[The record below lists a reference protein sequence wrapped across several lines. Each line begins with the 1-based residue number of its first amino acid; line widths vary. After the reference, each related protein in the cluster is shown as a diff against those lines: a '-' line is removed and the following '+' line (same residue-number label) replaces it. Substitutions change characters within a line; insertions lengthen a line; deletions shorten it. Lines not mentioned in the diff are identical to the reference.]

1 MSRFMYKRITL
12 ILRYQEEWMHLLSGG
27 TNMVAELENPA
38 PEWISSRSWQEI
50 LTVGSLPTFAKFPG
64 SFYKHLVHY
73 KEYFDSI
80 EPHRLNQFLTVIQ
93 QYLILKQFYIFIKFI
108 FINFSKTE

>member
-1 MSRFMYKRITL
+1 MYKRITL

-80 EPHRLNQFLTVIQ
+80 EPHRLNQFLTVISTV
-93 QYLILKQFYIFIKFI
+93 LNIKTILYIYYIYIYKFFKNGIK
-108 FINFSKTE
+108 